1 MTPDELGKMFWE
13 RMENMRARQRQVD
26 IERGNIIEHD

>member
-1 MTPDELGKMFWE
+1 MFWE
-13 RMENMRARQRQVD
+13 RMEKARARQRQVD